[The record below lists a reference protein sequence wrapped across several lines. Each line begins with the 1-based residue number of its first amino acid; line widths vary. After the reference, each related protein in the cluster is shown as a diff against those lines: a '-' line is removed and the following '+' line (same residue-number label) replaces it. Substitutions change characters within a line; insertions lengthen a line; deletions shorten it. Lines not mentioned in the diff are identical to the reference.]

1 MKVFAAI
8 DVGSYELAMKIFTIS
23 AGSGLKEI
31 DFIRHRIELGTDT
44 YNTGKISYEHMNEL
58 CDVLKDFGEIMRTY
72 KVDAY
77 QAYGTSALRESE
89 NATIILDQIK
99 NRTGIDISIISNSE
113 QRFINYKA
121 IASKGEVFDKVI
133 EKGTAIVDIGGGSI
147 QISLFDQDSL
157 VTTQNLQIG
166 ILRLRDRL
174 RKLQPSSIHY
184 EELLEEVINNQL
196 MVFKKMFLKDRQI
209 NNIIVVDDYVSVLL
223 NNHKLYMD
231 NPGYSDKETYLSLV
245 KSLLHKNMEDIGR
258 KLGIAEENAS
268 LMLHSAILVKR
279 IMEVMGAELLWAPGV
294 TICDGIAYEYAEK
307 HKLITLEHDF
317 EKDILSC
324 ADDISKRYMGNRK
337 RVESMEKI
345 ALTIYDSMK
354 KIHGLG
360 KRERL
365 LLQIAVRLYE
375 CGKYISLNH
384 VGECSYSII
393 MATEIIGLS
402 HVEREIVA
410 NIVKYNR
417 VEFEYYEE
425 LGRRTTLDRESYLVI
440 AKLTA
445 ILRVANGL
453 DRSHKQKF
461 KDVKATVR
469 DSQLFLTVD
478 TTDDITL
485 EWGLFTGKARFF
497 EEVFSVVPVIKQK
510 KQF

>member
-23 AGSGLKEI
+23 PKSGLKEI

-44 YNTGKISYEHMNEL
+44 YNTGKISYELMNEL
-58 CDVLKDFGEIMRTY
+58 CEVLKDFGKIMKAY
-72 KVDAY
+72 KVDGY

-99 NRTGIDISIISNSE
+99 NRTGIDISVISNSE

-121 IASKGEVFDKVI
+121 IASKGEVFDKII

-147 QISLFDQDSL
+147 QVSLFDNDTL
-157 VTTQNLQIG
+157 VTTQNLRLG

-174 RKLQPSSIHY
+174 SKLQPSSIHY

-196 MVFKKMFLKDRQI
+196 MVFKKMFLKDREI
-209 NNIIVVDDYVSVLL
+209 KNIIVVDDYVSVLL
-223 NNHKLYMD
+223 NNHKFYKD
-231 NPGYSDKETYLSLV
+231 NPGYSDYETYLSFV
-245 KSLLHKNMEDIGR
+245 KSLLHKSTSDVAR
-258 KLGIAEENAS
+258 KLGIAEENTS
-268 LMLHSAILVKR
+268 LMIHSAILVKR
-279 IMEVMGAELLWAPGV
+279 IMEVMDAELLWAPGV

-307 HKLITLEHDF
+307 NRLITLEHDF
-317 EKDILSC
+317 EEDILAC
-324 ADDISKRYMGNRK
+324 ADDICKRYMGNKK

-345 ALTIYDSMK
+345 ALTIFDSMK
-354 KIHGLG
+354 KIHALG

-365 LLQIAVRLYE
+365 LLQIAVKLYE
-375 CGKYISLNH
+375 CGKYISFSH

-417 VEFEYYEE
+417 IEFDYYEE
-425 LGRRTTLDRESYLVI
+425 LGKHTTLDRNSYLVI

-461 KDVKATVR
+461 KDVKASVR
-469 DSQLFLTVD
+469 DDRLLLTVD
-478 TTDDITL
+478 TTEDITL
-485 EWGLFTGKARFF
+485 ERGLFTAKAKFF
-497 EEVFSVVPVIKQK
+497 EEVFSVVPEIKQK